1 MKNLTF
7 SKRNMFNEDMI
18 LTYDMVCKQDATYE
32 EYMEAL
38 GNRRKDS
45 KDDVEE
51 NIGQPIDIPSY
62 RLKDD
67 REIQFV
73 LRESKVEE
81 NNLRWV
87 IEWYEG
93 VWTETESIEKK
104 KVGFVHRET
113 FNNII
118 SYTERLNE
126 LEMNDEYSPIIVGT
140 YKCKIIDENPD
151 RAIL

>member
-18 LTYDMVCKQDATYE
+18 LTYNMVCKQDATYE

-38 GNRRKDS
+38 GNRRKDN

-51 NIGQPIDIPSY
+51 NIGQPIDIPPY
-62 RLKDD
+62 RLKDG

-73 LRESKVEE
+73 LKESKVEE

-93 VWTETESIEKK
+93 VWTETEPVEKK

-113 FNNII
+113 FNDIM

-151 RAIL
+151 RAIM